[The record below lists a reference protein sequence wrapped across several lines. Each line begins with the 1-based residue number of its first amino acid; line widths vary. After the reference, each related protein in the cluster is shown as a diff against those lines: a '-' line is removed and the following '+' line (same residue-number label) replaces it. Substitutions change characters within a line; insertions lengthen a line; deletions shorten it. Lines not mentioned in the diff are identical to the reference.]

1 MEVKCVTAQ
10 IAALHPQHSRFR
22 LGCLKLFPTLSPK
35 RIQPQTPPR
44 LPAFLLAA
52 FSPEKDRIWS
62 GEKKKKKKEINPC
75 RFSSSSCRLL
85 QSLFG
90 RTRISAP
97 AVPGSRIRQVT
108 GGSGFAFY
116 LFDSPAQHVGWE
128 QAGDSQGWRWHRGF
142 AAQGSGLQSR
152 DRKKGRILPPKKS
165 ENSKKRPAGILS

>member
-62 GEKKKKKKEINPC
+62 GEKKKEIRNKSLQILIFLLSSPPVIVWQDEN
-75 RFSSSSCRLL
+75 FSSGCA
-85 QSLFG
+85 G
-90 RTRISAP
+90 
-97 AVPGSRIRQVT
+97 
-108 GGSGFAFY
+108 
-116 LFDSPAQHVGWE
+116 E
-128 QAGDSQGWRWHRGF
+128 QD
-142 AAQGSGLQSR
+142 
-152 DRKKGRILPPKKS
+152 
-165 ENSKKRPAGILS
+165 